1 MLSKKYQLAVAYRI
15 YPRVSRDP
23 AIFPSDKYKLAR
35 VCLKSFKESLGSL
48 KVKIWA
54 ILDNCPREYED
65 LFKEF
70 FDNDDL
76 EILNLNCVGAIETFK
91 WQMKIL
97 LEQKVS
103 DVIYLAEDDYYYF
116 PNQFEKM
123 VKFLKENGDIDFVT
137 PYDRL
142 SDYLNNPN
150 QKYKIKLYANK
161 HWRSTKMAFSTFLTT
176 KETLN
181 KTKEIFNLKEFKGYV
196 KDLPSDAIFWECL
209 TKSQVFKL
217 FRIIRLILKN
227 RGFYYLY
234 GIAWR
239 YGWKQILFG
248 KKWDIW
254 VPVPTIATHM
264 QYNHLSPSIDWN
276 SVFNDAIKKLN
287 D

>member
-1 MLSKKYQLAVAYRI
+1 
-15 YPRVSRDP
+15 
-23 AIFPSDKYKLAR
+23 
-35 VCLKSFKESLGSL
+35 
-48 KVKIWA
+48 
-54 ILDNCPREYED
+54 
-65 LFKEF
+65 
-70 FDNDDL
+70 
-76 EILNLNCVGAIETFK
+76 
-91 WQMKIL
+91 
-97 LEQKVS
+97 
-103 DVIYLAEDDYYYF
+103 
-116 PNQFEKM
+116 
-123 VKFLKENGDIDFVT
+123 
-137 PYDRL
+137 
-142 SDYLNNPN
+142 
-150 QKYKIKLYANK
+150 
-161 HWRSTKMAFSTFLTT
+161 MAFSTFLTT